1 MPHESRIEAG
11 IEIIPL
17 CDAVGPMGAAI
28 RKPLP
33 EMFRGASFPADAE
46 WVLHFHCYLLLAAGR
61 TILVD
66 TGVGGADSPA
76 ASWAPVPG
84 RLVAEMA
91 AAGVKPADVDA
102 VVITH
107 LHSDHAGGCV
117 AGGAP
122 VFANARHLIQRAE
135 LDWVSRPMREQVVA
149 PLGDRVEAVSGDVEP
164 FPGVRLLHTP
174 GHTPGHQCVAVGD
187 LVLSGDV
194 LHHPVQ
200 LGDPT
205 ITYVYDEDPAEA
217 VRSRKAVLSRAR
229 VLATAH
235 FAEPFTSLSS

>member
-1 MPHESRIEAG
+1 MPYEPRVVSG
-11 IEIIPL
+11 IEVVPL

-33 EMFRGASFPADAE
+33 EMFRGAPFPADAE

-66 TGVGGADSPA
+66 AGIGGVDSPA

-84 RLVAEMA
+84 RLVAELA
-91 AAGVKPADVDA
+91 AVGVEPADVDA

-107 LHSDHAGGCV
+107 MHSDHAGGCV
-117 AGGAP
+117 AGGVP
-122 VFANARHLIQRAE
+122 VFPNARHLIQRAE
-135 LDWVSRPMREQVVA
+135 LDWVSGPVREHVVT
-149 PLGDRVEAVSGDVEP
+149 PLGDLVEVVAGDAEP
-164 FPGVRLLHTP
+164 YPGIGLLHTP
-174 GHTPGHQCVAVGD
+174 GHTPGHQCVEVGD
-187 LVLSGDV
+187 LVISGDV

-217 VRSRKAVLSRAR
+217 VRSREAVLARAR

-235 FAEPFTSLSS
+235 FAEPFTPLGS